1 MQIMLAIVLAR
12 RNNNHATIQNNHI
25 NNKKKMEAIKKENKF
40 SFAIYKSKL
49 INMFKILII

>member
-1 MQIMLAIVLAR
+1 MLAIVLAR
-12 RNNNHATIQNNHI
+12 INNNNTMVYSNHM
-25 NNKKKMEAIKKENKF
+25 NNKKKLETIKKENKF

>member
-12 RNNNHATIQNNHI
+12 INNNNTMVYSNHM
-25 NNKKKMEAIKKENKF
+25 NNKKKLEVRLKKENKF

-49 INMFKILII
+49 INMFKI